1 MTAMLPSAPTP
12 VDPPTSPFHIYPGET
27 AGPHV
32 RLHVVSLGLCG
43 LAAAGCGAT
52 TVLPWFGLPTPG
64 GPPDPRFSALSGAL
78 ATPPFG
84 SANLA
89 PATEKWG
96 YLLVAW
102 SALVAGMDVVAII
115 TFVRNRKRE
124 GRRVTALLICVAAA
138 AFVLIALVIAEFT
151 AKIPWGD
158 GPPISWDMGALFGL
172 LLAVL
177 SAFSASSAWATE
189 KYPWLVGP

>member
-1 MTAMLPSAPTP
+1 
-12 VDPPTSPFHIYPGET
+12 
-27 AGPHV
+27 
-32 RLHVVSLGLCG
+32 
-43 LAAAGCGAT
+43 
-52 TVLPWFGLPTPG
+52 
-64 GPPDPRFSALSGAL
+64 
-78 ATPPFG
+78 
-84 SANLA
+84 
-89 PATEKWG
+89 
-96 YLLVAW
+96 
-102 SALVAGMDVVAII
+102 MDVVAII